1 MTFEIF
7 GHRGTNPYTDH
18 SAEAHAAAMDW
29 GADWAEFDI
38 QMTSDGVLVV
48 AHDTGTIPS
57 TTLAKLLAA
66 SPGTMTLNQALDLV
80 AAKEAE
86 TGREIKISIEMKNP
100 STHAAKGLDMPQ
112 ALVDLLVERGITSTE
127 DISVSSFDTA
137 ATQRL
142 ATTLYPAAGIS
153 TSVDYVGYSFASVN
167 LANVAKWADTISV
180 NTPYLSADLV
190 AKAHAQGL
198 KVYAWTHTG
207 TGEELQSLIDMGVD
221 GVYSDNTRLAREYV
235 DSAEGYNTVYGGTG
249 AGVVSGTNGHDIVY
263 GLQGNDTLLGGA
275 GHDVLNGDGGND
287 VIVSGAGGSSLRG
300 GGGNDVLFGGTG
312 ADTLAGGVG
321 NDAIVAGATDT
332 IRYAAGDGIDLVS
345 AATGSAVVVEGIASR
360 QIAVSALGDDLL
372 VAFADGGALV
382 FKKGEM
388 PGTIT
393 FADGVSLTGEELAA
407 AAAGAPPGGVAAVIA
422 ALEAARA
429 AAGPALALPLAPN
442 LIENG
447 SFENIDGT
455 LVRDWGRY
463 DPDGKM
469 SGWVNLASGRVE
481 QHQDT
486 VSGVKAVEGAYWTDM
501 DGNLNNVQIAQTV
514 EGVDKGATYQLSFQ
528 IADTDLKDTTEK
540 LTVTYGGTVVYSGAP
555 KGAAWETVNVKVVGG
570 SGNGSD
576 TLVFA
581 QSGGTLNGA
590 GLALDNVAMIRTVA
604 APAGAGDGNL
614 IFNGGFENIN
624 GTDYRDW
631 GRYSEA
637 GVMPGWDNLGT
648 GRVEQHRDTV
658 AGVSAAKG
666 QYWTDL
672 DGWQNNVQLAQDVQG
687 VVEGAAYRLS
697 FGIADTDLKDTES
710 LTVTYGGV
718 VVYQGAPKG
727 AAWETISVG
736 VIGGS
741 GNGSDRLVFS
751 QTSGKLDGAGLALDE
766 VSLVKTADPNAP
778 VLAQADTIQVAAGG
792 TEAGLATVVVANDR
806 DADAGDVKTLVSVDT
821 AGTLGTVSFDA
832 ATQALSYA
840 ASNPA
845 FAALG
850 AGATAI
856 DSFGYTVTD
865 GRGSNSGAVVSV
877 TVVGVNDAPVVAAPL
892 HAAATEDGA
901 AVSLLA
907 LEGATDIDA
916 GTTLSVVLG
925 EASLPAGLFFDAAT
939 GRLALDPSATA
950 YQALRDGETALVTVA
965 YGVTDGA
972 ETVGTFATWEVT
984 GVNDGPVATADTA
997 AALEDGAPVLI
1008 DALANDTDADLGDT
1022 LTLVS
1027 LDTTGL
1033 VGSAAILNGAISYD
1047 AGGEFQSL
1055 MAGAQAEQVI
1065 HYTVQDGY
1073 GATSTA
1079 SLTLT
1084 VTGVNDGPIAADD
1097 AAAVAEDATSSN
1109 LWATLLGNDT
1119 DMDAGDSHS
1128 IVSVDTARLK
1138 GTVAF
1143 DAATKTLTYSA
1154 NADEFDLLAK
1164 GASVK
1169 ESFSY
1174 TMADSAGAISTAQ
1187 VTVTVTGGLNNAEIA
1202 GTNKAETLTG
1212 NDGEDVIHGGNDNDV
1227 LSGLDGSDQIWGEN
1241 GDDQILGGK
1250 SIDYLFGN
1258 RGNDVLDGGEGNDV
1272 VDGGQGNDNLTGGAG
1287 SDLFVYSASLP
1298 AGSDIVTD
1306 FVVGI
1311 DRIRFEGIASYKITQ
1326 MDVDHSGSADSV
1338 ISFAGSSVTL
1348 LGVSGVSDWNTLM
1361 G

>member
-18 SAEAHAAAMDW
+18 SAEAHSAAMDW

-57 TTLAKLLAA
+57 TTYAKLMAS

-86 TGREIKISIEMKNP
+86 TGREIKISIEMKSP
-100 STHAAKGLDMPQ
+100 ATHAAKGLDMPQ
-112 ALVDLLVERGITSTE
+112 ALVDLLVARGITETE
-127 DISVSSFDTA
+127 DISVSSFDTS

-142 ATTLYPAAGIS
+142 ATVLYPAAGIS
-153 TSVDYVGYSFASVN
+153 TSIDYVGYSFASVN
-167 LANVAKWADTISV
+167 LDNVAKWADTISV
-180 NTPYLSADLV
+180 NTPYLSAELV
-190 AKAHAQGL
+190 VKAHAAGL
-198 KVYAWTHTG
+198 KVYTWTHTG

-221 GVYSDNTRLAREYV
+221 GVYSDNTRVAREYV
-235 DSAEGYNTVYGGTG
+235 DSAEGFNTVYGGTA
-249 AGVVSGTNGHDIVY
+249 AGTVSGTNGNDVVY

-275 GHDVLNGDGGND
+275 GNDVLNGDGGND
-287 VIVSGAGGSSLRG
+287 VVVAGADGSMLRG
-300 GGGNDVLFGGTG
+300 GGGNDVLFGGAG

-321 NDAIVAGATDT
+321 NDVIVAGATDT
-332 IRYAAGDGIDLVS
+332 IRYTSGDGIDLL
-345 AATGSAVVVEGIASR
+345 AAAGAAVVVEGIASTG
-360 QIAVSALGDDLL
+360 IAVSALGDDL
-372 VAFADGGALV
+372 VVSFADGGALV
-382 FKKGEM
+382 FDASALSGNV
-388 PGTIT
+388 T
-393 FADGVSLTGEELAA
+393 FDDGVNLTGAELAA
-407 AAAGAPPGGVAAVIA
+407 LASGSAPAGVAAAVA
-422 ALEAARA
+422 SLEAARA
-429 AAGPALALPLAPN
+429 AAEPARTLPLAPN
-442 LIENG
+442 LIQNS

-455 LVRDWGRY
+455 EVRDWGRY
-463 DPDGKM
+463 SPDGIM
-469 SGWVNLASGRVE
+469 PGWVNLATGRVE

-486 VSGVKAVEGAYWTDM
+486 VSGAKAVEGAYWTDM
-501 DGNLNNVQIAQTV
+501 DGWLNNVQLAQTV
-514 EGVDKGATYQLSFQ
+514 EGVEKGATYQLNFQ

-555 KGAAWETVNVKVVGG
+555 KGTAWETISVKVVGG

-581 QSGGTLNGA
+581 QSGGKLDGA
-590 GLALDNVAMIRTVA
+590 GLALDNVAMVKTVA
-604 APAGAGDGNL
+604 APAGAADGNL

-658 AGVSAAKG
+658 SGVSAAKG

-672 DGWQNNVQLAQDVQG
+672 DGWQNNVQLAQDVAG
-687 VVEGAAYRLS
+687 VVKGAAYRLS
-697 FGIADTDLKDTES
+697 FQLADTDLKDTES

-727 AAWETISVG
+727 AAWGTISVE
-736 VIGGS
+736 VMGGS
-741 GNGSDRLVFS
+741 GNGSDRLVFA
-751 QTSGKLDGAGLALDE
+751 QTGGKLDGAGLALDE
-766 VSLVKTADPNAP
+766 VSMVKTADPNAP
-778 VLAQADTIQVAAGG
+778 VVARADAIQVTAGHA
-792 TEAGLATVVVANDR
+792 EAGLAAVVIVNDT
-806 DADAGDVKTLVSVDT
+806 DADVGDAKTLVSVDT
-821 AGTLGTVSFDA
+821 DGTLGTVSFNT
-832 ATQALSYA
+832 ATQALSYE

-850 AGATAI
+850 AGATAT

-865 GRGSNSGAVVSV
+865 GRGSTSSAVVSM
-877 TVVGVNDAPVVAAPL
+877 TVVGVNDAPIVAAPL

-907 LEGATDIDA
+907 LEGATDIDV
-916 GTTLSVVLG
+916 GDTLSVVLG
-925 EASLPAGLFFDAAT
+925 EDPLPAGVTVDAAT
-939 GRLALDPSATA
+939 GLLSLDPSAA
-950 YQALRDGETALVTVA
+950 AFQGLRAGETALVSLA
-965 YGVTDGA
+965 YGVTDGT
-972 ETVGTFATWEVT
+972 ETVGTSATWEVT
-984 GVNDGPVATADTA
+984 GVNDGPVAGADTA
-997 AALEDGAPVLI
+997 AAFEDGARALI
-1008 DALANDTDADLGDT
+1008 DVLANDTDADFGDL

-1033 VGSAAILNGAISYD
+1033 IGSAAIVDEKISYD
-1047 AGGEFQSL
+1047 PGSNFQSL

-1065 HYTVQDGY
+1065 QYTVQDSF

-1079 SLTLT
+1079 SAKIT
-1084 VTGVNDGPIAADD
+1084 VTGVNDGPVAAND
-1097 AAAVAEDATSSN
+1097 AIGMLEDATSSN
-1109 LWATLLGNDT
+1109 LWSTLLGNDT
-1119 DMDAGDSHS
+1119 DVDAGDSHS
-1128 IVSVDTARLK
+1128 IVSVDTAGLK

-1143 DAATKTLTYSA
+1143 DAATKTLTYA
-1154 NADEFDLLAK
+1154 ADADEFDLLAK
-1164 GASVK
+1164 GAFVR

-1187 VTVTVTGGLNNAEIA
+1187 LTVTITGGLNNAEIA

-1212 NDGEDVIHGGNDNDV
+1212 NDGEDLIHGGNGNDV

-1250 SIDYLFGN
+1250 GIDFLFGD
-1258 RGNDVLDGGEGNDV
+1258 RGNDVLDGG
-1272 VDGGQGNDNLTGGAG
+1272 QGNDRLTGGMG
-1287 SDLFVYSASLP
+1287 SDIFVYSASRP
-1298 AGSDIVTD
+1298 AGADIVTD
-1306 FVVGI
+1306 FVVGV
-1311 DRIRFEGIASYKITQ
+1311 DHLRLEGIASYKVVQ
-1326 MDVDHSGSADSV
+1326 MDVDHSGGLDSV
-1338 ISFAGSSVTL
+1338 ISFAGGSVTL
-1348 LGVSGVSDWNTLM
+1348 LGVSSVSDWSTLI